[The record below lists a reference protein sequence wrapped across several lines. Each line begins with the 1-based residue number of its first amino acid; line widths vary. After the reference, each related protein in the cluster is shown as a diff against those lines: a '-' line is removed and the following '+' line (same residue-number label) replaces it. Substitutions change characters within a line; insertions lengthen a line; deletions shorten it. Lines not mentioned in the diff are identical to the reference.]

1 MIRFDG
7 RVALVTGAGGGLGRG
22 YAKCFAERGAR
33 VVVNDLGVD
42 LHGEPGSSA
51 SANAVVAEIRAAG
64 GEAVANGDSVMTP
77 AGAAAMVKT
86 ALDAFG
92 RLDIVVNN
100 AGFLRDRSYAK
111 MTIDEIQAVIGVH
124 LLGPMYVTHAAWPA
138 MKAQGYGRVIMV
150 SSTSGLYGNFGQANY
165 GAAKL
170 GVVGFMNGLKEEG
183 VRSGILVNTVA
194 PLALTR
200 ASEEAFDPASHETM
214 RIDWIVAL
222 VCYLAS
228 ESCAAS
234 GELIHA
240 GAGKY
245 ARARIAESL
254 GVSFAPDTEIKPEL
268 VAARFAE
275 IEGAPARYY
284 DNAAS
289 AVLEKGIKPAVR

>member
-1 MIRFDG
+1 VIRFDG
-7 RVALVTGAGGGLGRG
+7 RVALVTGAGGGLGLG
-22 YAKCFAERGAR
+22 YARCLAERGAR

-42 LHGEPGSSA
+42 LHGAPGVSA

-64 GEAVANGDSVMTP
+64 GEATANADSVMTP
-77 AGAAAMVKT
+77 AGAAAMVKA
-86 ALDAFG
+86 ALDTYG

-111 MTIDEIQAVIGVH
+111 MAIDDIDAVIGVH

-138 MKAQGYGRVIMV
+138 MKAQGYGRAIMI

-200 ASEEAFDPASHETM
+200 ASEDSFDPASHEAM

-222 VCYLAS
+222 VAYLAS
-228 ESCAAS
+228 ENCTTAGA
-234 GELIHA
+234 LIHA
-240 GAGKY
+240 GAGRY
-245 ARARIAESL
+245 ARARIAENE
-254 GVSFAPDTEIKPEL
+254 GIVFDPETEISPEL
-268 VAARFAE
+268 IAERYAA
-275 IEGAPARYY
+275 IDGPPAKFY

-289 AVLEKGIKPAVR
+289 AVLEKGVKPAVR